1 MARLR
6 STRRHLSRAEEQ
18 LTALQH
24 TKADMRALRAHMA
37 GLEDELEHLSTA
49 NAGLRRELA
58 HKNETI
64 DRHVKR
70 AEVQQEKVFALEA
83 EAEAATNLRTSLID
97 VREESSKWRERC
109 LGAEQRLSE
118 VGRSHELLLA
128 TLVGTCERL
137 LSPFGVSPED
147 SALPLA
153 WQQQLHSELSAV
165 IQAPLV
171 VQASRDIQ
179 SAHQHAVDAASVVP
193 TAEAPVTPSAPP
205 ADVQEVGTAGT
216 AGARQRRESSSSVS
230 DYVSA
235 AAGLQPQGASREGGG
250 VEVSRQR
257 VGQRVSQQLS
267 QQLSQRL
274 NRRSCSCMLPNWR
287 RQASAAAAIVWR
299 GATCSRAPARAAAR
313 LRGG

>member
-1 MARLR
+1 M
-6 STRRHLSRAEEQ
+6 
-18 LTALQH
+18 
-24 TKADMRALRAHMA
+24 
-37 GLEDELEHLSTA
+37 
-49 NAGLRRELA
+49 
-58 HKNETI
+58 
-64 DRHVKR
+64 
-70 AEVQQEKVFALEA
+70 
-83 EAEAATNLRTSLID
+83 
-97 VREESSKWRERC
+97 REESSKWRERC

-216 AGARQRRESSSSVS
+216 AGARQRREEQQQRERLRQRGGWTPASGRIERGWRRRGEPSEGRSEGQPAAQPAAQPTAQPAV
-230 DYVSA
+230 VQLHA
-235 AAGLQPQGASREGGG
+235 AQLEAAGFGGG
-250 VEVSRQR
+250 
-257 VGQRVSQQLS
+257 GD
-267 QQLSQRL
+267 RL
-274 NRRSCSCMLPNWR
+274 E
-287 RQASAAAAIVWR
+287 
-299 GATCSRAPARAAAR
+299 GATCSRARRRGQQPGCVVAEHRERAPCRAWPAAVPTRAAKERAPD
-313 LRGG
+313 